1 MYLGIEIG
9 GTKLQIG
16 LGPGDGTILG
26 LWRNAVN
33 VTAGGEGIRNQILA
47 AVPELLGSAHL
58 SADQLLGVGVGFG
71 GPVDDK
77 TQRIIKSHQIPGW
90 DDFPLP
96 QWLGEALNLPCVLGN
111 DADVAGLAEAHHGA
125 GQGLSPIFYMTI
137 GSGIGGGFIIDG
149 EIYRAIGRGAAEIG
163 HLRIADPRRGADDPI
178 NTLEEI
184 ASGWGMGKYAQML
197 LTEGDG
203 ADSLLM
209 SMAGDQIEAVTA
221 QWVGEAAKKGDWFA
235 KSILL
240 ESLSGLAEAICA
252 VIVLLCPK
260 RIVIGGGVSLI
271 GEEWFFIPLCAMV
284 AERTFAPFAGLTDIV
299 PASLGEAV
307 VVQGALTLAR
317 ARLKR

>member
-1 MYLGIEIG
+1 
-9 GTKLQIG
+9 
-16 LGPGDGTILG
+16 
-26 LWRNAVN
+26 
-33 VTAGGEGIRNQILA
+33 
-47 AVPELLGSAHL
+47 
-58 SADQLLGVGVGFG
+58 
-71 GPVDDK
+71 
-77 TQRIIKSHQIPGW
+77 
-90 DDFPLP
+90 
-96 QWLGEALNLPCVLGN
+96 
-111 DADVAGLAEAHHGA
+111 
-125 GQGLSPIFYMTI
+125 MTI

-221 QWVGEAAKKGDWFA
+221 QWVGKAAKKGDWFA

-271 GEEWFFIPLCAMV
+271 GEEWFFIPLRAMV